1 MRCTDSMNH
10 SLTKRGMVRNIWAP
24 AVFIIAALLLVACD
38 SGEPGRQG
46 ASGDQGVPGE
56 TGPPG
61 GPGRPGAPGAEG
73 PTGPPGKDA
82 PAPQARIIVDKIRLT
97 LDESLE
103 IWGSGFEPG
112 ESITIQLEIDGLLN
126 RILGDTTATTSGS
139 FRVEFDEI
147 GGDTRTQARI
157 TTGEIYTLLARGSS
171 GSTASFPVMVVDP
184 VKVISSSPT
193 PSPSTSLLAEVV
205 VKGKFSRFWGAG
217 FEPDEIVS
225 ISVINGPQV
234 RVAGRANSSGAFE
247 VEVEVNLDPG
257 VYTVKA
263 VGDMGSEATT
273 PLVVV
278 FEK

>member
-1 MRCTDSMNH
+1 MNH
-10 SLTKRGMVRNIWAP
+10 SLTKRGIVRNIWAVVAFTI
-24 AVFIIAALLLVACD
+24 AVLLLVACD
-38 SGEPGRQG
+38 SGEPGPRG
-46 ASGDQGVPGE
+46 ALGDQGAPGE

-61 GPGRPGAPGAEG
+61 SPGHPGAPGAEG
-73 PTGPPGKDA
+73 PPGPPGKDA
-82 PAPQARIIVDKIRLT
+82 PAPQARILVDKIRLA
-97 LDESLE
+97 LDEPLE
-103 IWGSGFEPG
+103 VWGSGFEPG
-112 ESITIQLEIDGLLN
+112 ESITIQLEIDDPLN
-126 RILGDTTATTSGS
+126 RILGDTTATASGS

-147 GGDTRTQARI
+147 GGDIRTQARI

-171 GSTASFPVMVVDP
+171 GSTASFPVMIVDP
-184 VKVISSSPT
+184 IKVISSSPT

-217 FEPDEIVS
+217 FEPGEIVS

-234 RVAGRANSSGAFE
+234 LVAGRANPSGAFE
-247 VEVEVNLDPG
+247 VEVEVNLEPG

-263 VGDMGSEATT
+263 MGDMGSEATT